1 MESGSPVSEDY
12 RPPFTY
18 TGVIKKVQIRIAPST
33 LSASDQEKVR
43 NVQRDTA
50 IAIE

>member
-12 RPPFTY
+12 RPPFAY
-18 TGVIKKVQIRIAPST
+18 TGVIKKVQIRIAPSK
-33 LSASDQEKVR
+33 LSASDEEKVR
-43 NVQRDTA
+43 NVQRDIA